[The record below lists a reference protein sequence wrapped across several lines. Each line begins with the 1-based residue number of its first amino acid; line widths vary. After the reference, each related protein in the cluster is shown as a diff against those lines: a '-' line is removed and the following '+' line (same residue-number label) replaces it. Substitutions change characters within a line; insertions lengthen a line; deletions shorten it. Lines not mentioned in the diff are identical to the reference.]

1 MIKSELVS
9 SSNITSSL
17 LSAQKIG
24 IPSSGSPIVSCAD
37 LTFSEIITT
46 NSSGAF
52 VGQTLT
58 VTNDGGGSGVYGAQS
73 ITSWQSATG
82 EVSFEVKYKS
92 KTGTLTAGDVI
103 GILIRQG
110 GVDLVGVAMIPS
122 VGYVYDII
130 ATTTPETGLTMVE
143 DVYTLGLTLNQAA
156 GTATYTDSL
165 GNTGALTVGGGYDNS
180 IYTSVGAVINTSTSN
195 VLVSEYHTS
204 PSAFT
209 LGLSGGWCSYTTSNN
224 IANYPFTSDY
234 EDIISGRVATFGGS
248 DPSISAN
255 GISLVS
261 GTDAEIP
268 TDSWPVNDF
277 RMTLRIEGFASNPAS
292 ASIFNKGGSRLFYL
306 FRESGEIYLGKQGIA
321 VAFFRMG
328 TGAIA
333 DVTAATGYTFLIE
346 QTVANGLR
354 FKVDEIGGSNVVDVT
369 DSTAA
374 GKADIQAWESTVDVG
389 HRASLKVIDFNLAEW
404 EIEPI

>member
-1 MIKSELVS
+1 MS
-9 SSNITSSL
+9 ITSEIFT
-17 LSAQKIG
+17 AV
-24 IPSSGSPIVSCAD
+24 PSSVITPIIGGGGVAPVTCAD
-37 LTFSEIITT
+37 LTFSEMITT

-110 GVDLVGVAMIPS
+110 GVDLVGVAMVPS

-130 ATTTPETGLTMVE
+130 ATTFPETGLTMVE

-195 VLVSEYHTS
+195 VLVGEYHTS
-204 PSAFT
+204 PSTFT
-209 LGLSGGWCSYTTSNN
+209 LGLSGGWCSYTTTTQ
-224 IANYPFTSDY
+224 IANYAFTSDL
-234 EDIISGRVATFGGS
+234 DTISGNTATYS
-248 DPSISAN
+248 VEPSFDADGVI
-255 GISLVS
+255 LVS
-261 GTDAEIP
+261 GTDLEAP
-268 TDSWPVNDF
+268 TTGFPVNDF
-277 RMTLRIEGFASNPAS
+277 TWEFDVTFNENAAVAVVASTDVRTEIQMRSSGIMYFARYYNGSTSQSQLLVSGFGNVSGRTFNIVATQSSTTGISLDVTEVGGLEYS
-292 ASIFNKGGSRLFYL
+292 ASGNLNNT
-306 FRESGEIYLGKQGIA
+306 E
-321 VAFFRMG
+321 
-328 TGAIA
+328 
-333 DVTAATGYTFLIE
+333 
-346 QTVANGLR
+346 
-354 FKVDEIGGSNVVDVT
+354 
-369 DSTAA
+369 DS
-374 GKADIQAWESTVDVG
+374 
-389 HRASLKVIDFNLAEW
+389 
-404 EIEPI
+404 